1 MKGTR
6 SRRSTRA
13 AWRPRAQVWLLAA
26 LLLAAQAFGLAHR
39 VAHAPGLSGAFHADS
54 PGLSGAFH
62 ADSPGLSGAF
72 HADSPG
78 LPDLTHFSAA
88 FAPGAHDCDH
98 PHHHGLATPL
108 SGHEAGSAECRLI
121 DQLAHA
127 DALFGS
133 PELPLLLAP
142 QATVLVAAAVPARP
156 QGDAA
161 AYLARA
167 PPQAGHGAAPSA

>member
-6 SRRSTRA
+6 PRRSPRA
-13 AWRPRAQVWLLAA
+13 APRPWLQVWLLAA

-39 VAHAPGLSGAFHADS
+39 VAHAPGLPGAVHAES
-54 PGLSGAFH
+54 PGLPGALH
-62 ADSPGLSGAF
+62 ADAPGLPGAV

-78 LPDLTHFSAA
+78 LPDRPHFSAA
-88 FAPGAHDCDH
+88 FAPGVHDCEH
-98 PHHHGLATPL
+98 PHHHGAASPLA
-108 SGHEAGSAECRLI
+108 GHEAGSAECRLI

-133 PELPLLLAP
+133 AVLPPLLAP
-142 QATVLVAAAVPARP
+142 EATALAAAALPARP
-156 QGDAA
+156 QGGAA

-167 PPQAGHGAAPSA
+167 PPQACHGAAPSA

>member
-6 SRRSTRA
+6 PRHSTRA
-13 AWRPRAQVWLLAA
+13 APRPWLQVWLLAA

-39 VAHAPGLSGAFHADS
+39 VAHAPGLPGALHAE
-54 PGLSGAFH
+54 
-62 ADSPGLSGAF
+62 
-72 HADSPG
+72 SPG
-78 LPDLTHFSAA
+78 LPELAHLRAA

-98 PHHHGLATPL
+98 PHHHGVASPLA
-108 SGHEAGSAECRLI
+108 GHEAGSAECRLI

-133 PELPLLLAP
+133 PVLPPLLAP
-142 QATVLVAAAVPARP
+142 EATALVAAALPARP
-156 QGDAA
+156 QGGAA

-167 PPQAGHGAAPSA
+167 PPQAVHGAAPSA

>member
-6 SRRSTRA
+6 PRRSTRA
-13 AWRPRAQVWLLAA
+13 APRPWLQVWLLAA

-39 VAHAPGLSGAFHADS
+39 VAHAPGLH
-54 PGLSGAFH
+54 
-62 ADSPGLSGAF
+62 
-72 HADSPG
+72 
-78 LPDLTHFSAA
+78 
-88 FAPGAHDCDH
+88 CDH
-98 PHHHGLATPL
+98 PHHHGAASPLA
-108 SGHEAGSAECRLI
+108 GHEAGSAECRLI

-133 PELPLLLAP
+133 PVLPPLLAP
-142 QATVLVAAAVPARP
+142 EATALVAAALPARP
-156 QGDAA
+156 QGGAA